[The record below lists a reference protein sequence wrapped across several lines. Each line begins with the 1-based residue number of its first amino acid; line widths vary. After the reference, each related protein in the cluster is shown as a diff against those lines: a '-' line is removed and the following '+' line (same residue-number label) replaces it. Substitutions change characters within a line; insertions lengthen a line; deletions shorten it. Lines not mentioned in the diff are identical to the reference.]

1 MCTVTFIP
9 LKDRVVL
16 TSNRD
21 EKSNRQ
27 TISPKIHQFIG
38 TKLLYPK
45 DKQAGG
51 TWFVAREDG
60 TVIILLNGAF
70 ENHPKKTKYAKSRG
84 LVLLEV
90 IKAENP
96 LKFYKKMN
104 LEGIEPFT
112 LIYYFEN
119 NLVEMK
125 WDEVQKHICNLNVTK
140 NYIWSSVTLYSKDQ
154 TEIKRQWFN
163 NFIDET
169 HTVNENKILNF
180 HQKTESKNKEYG
192 LLINRKN
199 GLKTVSV
206 TQISIQNNAI
216 KMKYVDVENTEIF
229 ENIKF

>member
-1 MCTVTFIP
+1 MCTVTFFP

-21 EKSNRQ
+21 EKTNRP
-27 TISPKIHQFIG
+27 TLSPKIHQFDG
-38 TKLLYPK
+38 TKLLFPK
-45 DKQAGG
+45 DKKAGG
-51 TWFVAREDG
+51 TWFVAKEDG

-70 ENHPKKTKYAKSRG
+70 ENHRKKTTYAKSRG
-84 LVLLEV
+84 VVLLDV

-96 LKFYKKMN
+96 LKFYKNMN

-112 LIYYFEN
+112 LIYFFEN

-125 WDEVQKHICNLNVTK
+125 WDEEQKHICNLNPTE
-140 NYIWSSVTLYSKDQ
+140 NHIWSSATLYSREQ
-154 TEIKRQWFN
+154 TEIKRQWFY
-163 NFIDET
+163 NFINET
-169 HTVNENKILNF
+169 HVINENKILNF
-180 HQKTESKNKEYG
+180 HQKTQSKNKDYG
-192 LLINRKN
+192 LIINRNN

-206 TQISIQNNAI
+206 TQISIQNNSI